1 MLKLVSILDLTQD
14 QIELSQ
20 LIHEHVEQFP
30 DDGAGLEALLPTVS
44 RYTDAFQYIMESA
57 TEVQRDYLCERY
69 AGLNRFT
76 QLMQILAELY
86 TDKELDEY
94 INQQNT

>member
-1 MLKLVSILDLTQD
+1 MLCLLSMLDLTQD

-20 LIHEHVEQFP
+20 LIHEHVEQFT
-30 DDGAGLEALLPTVS
+30 DDDAGLDTLLPTVP
-44 RYTDAFQYIMESA
+44 RYTDAFQYVMENV

-76 QLMQILAELY
+76 HLMQILAELY
-86 TDKELDEY
+86 IDGELDEY
-94 INQQNT
+94 IDRQHP